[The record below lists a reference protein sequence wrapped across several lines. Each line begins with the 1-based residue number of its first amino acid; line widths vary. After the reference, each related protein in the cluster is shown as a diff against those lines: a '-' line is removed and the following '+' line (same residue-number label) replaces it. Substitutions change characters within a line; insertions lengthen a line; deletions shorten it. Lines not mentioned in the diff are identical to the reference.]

1 MGATYKRIFFSLL
14 IYICLIICFKYFNS
28 YVPIIIIIS
37 IIYCI
42 ANKLYE
48 VFHSFKLS
56 NSKFITFT
64 SLIIINFVVFSFI
77 YGISRLFLN
86 KLYLIQDGIIY
97 LSNIYQN
104 ISYELLGRFN
114 INDILENVFQNF
126 INNLQYR
133 VLITKGLSITMNTI
147 LSYFMAN
154 IIVYFLI
161 TDKIR
166 ITNCLR
172 KFFCD
177 KIINNI
183 NSRVTMLKEIIKIDF
198 KTMFICTIINIIGFL
213 ILRIKYGFLLGILCG
228 VFDIMPLIGTF
239 LIFIPLIIY
248 GICVK
253 NYIVTVGLIILF
265 FLISAVRKIIE
276 TRYLKNSFDIH
287 PLIVL
292 LSIYISVNIL
302 GVTGVLVG
310 SMYAI
315 TLKEIWEG

>member
-1 MGATYKRIFFSLL
+1 METTYKRIFFSLL
-14 IYICLIICFKYFNS
+14 IYICFIICFKYFNS
-28 YVPIIIIIS
+28 YVPIIIIIAT
-37 IIYCI
+37 IYCI
-42 ANKLYE
+42 VNKLYE
-48 VFHSFKLS
+48 VIQSFKLL
-56 NSKFITFT
+56 NTKFITIT
-64 SLIIINFVVFSFI
+64 SLIIINFVVISFI

-86 KLYLIQDGIIY
+86 KSYLIQDGIIY

-104 ISYELLGRFN
+104 ISYELLGKFN

-161 TDKIR
+161 TDKIM
-166 ITNCLR
+166 ISNCLR
-172 KFFCD
+172 KFFSD

-183 NSRVTMLKEIIKIDF
+183 NSRITILKEIIKIDF

-292 LSIYISVNIL
+292 LCVYISVNIL